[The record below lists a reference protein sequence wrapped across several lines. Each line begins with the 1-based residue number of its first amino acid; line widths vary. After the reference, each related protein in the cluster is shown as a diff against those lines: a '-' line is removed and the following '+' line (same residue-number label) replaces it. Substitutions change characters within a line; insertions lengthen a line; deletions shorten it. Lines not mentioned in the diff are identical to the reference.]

1 MYHTKEYKKNS
12 FKEVW
17 LIWEIVVTVRSYGSS
32 FYSYYYS
39 VAVTTIE
46 VVAVTQLHI
55 LILDVVVN
63 YLILFRKGGVFYAR
77 K

>member
-55 LILDVVVN
+55 LILDVVAN
-63 YLILFRKGGVFYAR
+63 YLILFRKGGVFYAS